1 MTSPP
6 RSSTGASWRTL
17 IGAGV
22 FAAWLAMPAAQTP
35 AQTPAQA
42 PVQAPAADPPRRD
55 EATFLIDKATLRAGG
70 ASAALIDRVSARAF
84 RYFRL
89 LARASAS
96 RTCLEFSDLRWRLPA
111 VAVHG
116 DAHLEQFVVTGR
128 TFGLEDFDRSGFG
141 PAIVDLVRYASSL
154 YVACREMRWACDGDA
169 AVGAY
174 LAAYREGLDHP
185 VQRTAPALVGR
196 LRRSVPQ
203 ENATWLGWA
212 DELMK
217 PLPPA
222 EAAALRDGWGRFID
236 LMLDT
241 RPERPAGF
249 YRLVRAGRLEM
260 GVGSALEP
268 KTLVRIAGPTEA
280 ADDDL
285 ILEAKPTATATPDQ
299 CVSRPLNGGAMHLLM
314 FATLLGTRMPEVFGF
329 MPQPADRKAPELWV
343 QSWDRGYRELS
354 ATEVQ
359 NQAELNELAADAG
372 HQLAGHFWTT
382 FPEPLRGHFRFAQLR
397 AFELTEARARATAR
411 RFADDTIRAWEAFR
425 AQP

>member
-1 MTSPP
+1 M
-6 RSSTGASWRTL
+6 
-17 IGAGV
+17 
-22 FAAWLAMPAAQTP
+22 AACLAMPAAQ
-35 AQTPAQA
+35 
-42 PVQAPAADPPRRD
+42 APATDAP
-55 EATFLIDKATLRAGG
+55 TFGVDKAALRASG

-96 RTCLEFSDLRWRLPA
+96 RTCQELGDLRSRLPA

-116 DAHLEQFVVTGR
+116 DAHVEQFVVTGR
-128 TFGLEDFDRSGFG
+128 TYGLEDFDMSGYG
-141 PAIVDLVRYASSL
+141 PAIVDLVRYAASL
-154 YVACREMRWACDGDA
+154 HVACREMKWKCDGDA
-169 AVGAY
+169 AVAAY
-174 LAAYREGLDHP
+174 LAAYREALDHP
-185 VQRTAPALVGR
+185 VKRKAPTVVER

-212 DELMK
+212 DALMK

-222 EAAALRDGWGRFID
+222 QDAALRGGWGRFVD
-236 LMLDT
+236 LMLDI
-241 RPERPAGF
+241 RPQQPPSF

-260 GVGSALEP
+260 GIGSALEP

-280 ADDDL
+280 DGDDL
-285 ILEAKPTATATPDQ
+285 ILEARMTAPVTSDQ
-299 CVSRPLNGGAMHLLM
+299 CVSRPPNGGALHLLM
-314 FATLLGTRMPEVFGF
+314 FATLLGTRMPDVFGF
-329 MPQPADRKAPELWV
+329 VPQPTDDRAPELWV

-354 ATEVQ
+354 AVEVQ
-359 NQAELNELAADAG
+359 NQAELNELATDAG

-397 AFELTEARARATAR
+397 AFELTHERAGATAR
-411 RFADDTIRAWEAFR
+411 RFADETFRAWEAFR